1 MRISDW
7 SSDVG
12 SSDLALGAL
21 VVVGCWT
28 NLSLALVYQR
38 PSRPPCA
45 PSFHAPFVHPR
56 HDVSQSLG
64 LDPAIPLRT
73 GRDLP
78 DTAPRGTLFVV
89 GDCEGLYLSDGMR
102 TDAIKH
108 TPWNGVERG
117 EAGGRFRLEVVFDD
131 APAGSREPLLSI
143 DAGDEAGMIWAERGA
158 GGVAIGFGGVGFAA
172 ESRVLP
178 IADGRAHELD
188 LLVDVH
194 LRQIQV
200 VVDGQRVL
208 ETILPG
214 DLPPPLPDGPL
225 ARTPGRE
232 KR

>member
-38 PSRPPCA
+38 LYSPNVEPSVIA
-45 PSFHAPFVHPR
+45 AFVDTR
-56 HDVSQSLG
+56 YDVSQSLG

-143 DAGDEAGMIWAERGA
+143 RSEEHT
-158 GGVAIGFGGVGFAA
+158 
-172 ESRVLP
+172 S
-178 IADGRAHELD
+178 ELQS
-188 LLVDVH
+188 LMRNSYAV
-194 LRQIQV
+194 
-200 VVDGQRVL
+200 
-208 ETILPG
+208 
-214 DLPPPLPDGPL
+214 
-225 ARTPGRE
+225 
-232 KR
+232 